1 MKIVQVKCPS
11 CGTPIRMKNKEAIF
25 LCDNCGMM
33 HTRNHGIERIDYEI
47 VEFSSS
53 VANERMY
60 MPFWRLY
67 CDFSIRSKNVEGGSF
82 FRLSQWIKGDKNSGA
97 FFVFIPAFDT
107 SLENFKLLSI
117 HLTLNPPHY
126 RTTMNFGGVTRM
138 PVLMTKEEAR
148 ELADFVV
155 VTIEAEKPGVLQYLD
170 YSLSVKDERIIYLPF
185 TKTSSGPV
193 LAV

>member
-11 CGTPIRMKNKEAIF
+11 CGTPIRMKNKESVF

-47 VEFSSS
+47 AEFASGG
-53 VANERMY
+53 AGERMY

-82 FRLSQWIKGDKNSGA
+82 FRLAQWIKGDRDSGA
-97 FFVFIPAFDT
+97 LFVFIPAFDI
-107 SLENFKLLSI
+107 SLEDFKILSTR
-117 HLTLNPPHY
+117 LTLNPPHY
-126 RTTMNFGGVTRM
+126 RTTMNFGGVARI
-138 PVLMTKEEAR
+138 PVLLTKEEAR

-185 TKTSSGPV
+185 VKTSSGPV
-193 LAV
+193 LAI